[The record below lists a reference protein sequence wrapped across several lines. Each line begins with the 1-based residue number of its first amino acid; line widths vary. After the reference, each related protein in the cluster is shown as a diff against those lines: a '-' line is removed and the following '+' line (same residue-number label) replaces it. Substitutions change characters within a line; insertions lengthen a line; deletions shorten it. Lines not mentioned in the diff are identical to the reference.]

1 MSTNANIRNLAIIAH
16 VDHGKTT
23 LVDQMLRQAGAFR
36 ANQQVEERVMDSNP
50 LERERGITILAKN
63 TAVHW
68 GGTKINI
75 VDTPGH
81 ADFGGEVER
90 ILRMVDGVL
99 ILVDAAE
106 GPMPQTRF
114 VTRKALNLGLRPIVA
129 INKIDRADAEPLRV
143 HDEVLGLFID
153 LEATHEQLDA
163 PFLYTSSRAG
173 TATSDLEQAGH
184 RPQAA
189 VPVHPRP
196 RAGADGELGRSPSRC
211 WSPPSTSRPS
221 SAGWPSAGS
230 SVAESR
236 SATRSRCSRWATRA
250 WCRDEIIEQSRI
262 TKLFTFDGLHKVEV
276 NEADAGDIVVL
287 SGLEGIEIGKTITS
301 IEVPERLAGI
311 AVEEPTI
318 SVDFIV
324 NNSPFAGRD
333 GKFVTSRQVR
343 DRLFRELE
351 RNVALKV
358 QDTDSP
364 DTWAVSGRGELHLG
378 ILMETM
384 RREGFE
390 FQVSRPRVITR
401 IGEDGERLE
410 PYEELMI
417 DVPEEYIGTV
427 MEKLGPRRS
436 ELMEMKN
443 PGQGMVRMTFRIPAR
458 GLFGYRSEFLTD
470 TRGTGVMHHR
480 FLDYGPW
487 AGPLAGRKNGVLVAD
502 RVGEVVAFALG
513 NLQERAQMFVSPGD
527 EVYEGMIAGREF
539 PARRHGRQRDEGK
552 EADEHADHGVGR
564 KCPAGA
570 AAPDHA
576 RVRAG
581 VHRGG
586 RADRGHAEEHPAAQ
600 AGARGD
606 RPQESGPG
614 GGPGGGR
621 ILNSRVPTTLSRAG
635 GTHVGVGSVD
645 GGAGG
650 TSPTRMT
657 MISTTKMRSPSTTTR
672 RTTSSTTTTR
682 RTSTTTNSTT
692 RTWTT
697 RNSTTPTWTRS
708 KTTNPAVADRQPAV
722 RALGPEPVGTAP
734 EQLAGAAAVAAR
746 GPRLAGLCD
755 VWLAFRP
762 VVGACSSGG

>member
-63 TAVHW
+63 TAVSW

-114 VTRKALNLGLRPIVA
+114 VTRKALSLGLRPIVA

-173 TATSDLEQAGH
+173 TATAELDHPGTDLKPLFQSILDHVPAPSGNSDLPFQML
-184 RPQAA
+184 
-189 VPVHPRP
+189 VSTL
-196 RAGADGELGRSPSRC
+196 DFSTFLGRMAIGRIE
-211 WSPPSTSRPS
+211 R
-221 SAGWPSAGS
+221 GRVKVGDQ
-230 SVAESR
+230 VALLPLGAPGMVSE
-236 SATRSRCSRWATRA
+236 
-250 WCRDEIIEQSRI
+250 EIIEHSRI

-276 NEADAGDIVVL
+276 EEAAAGDIVVL
-287 SGLEGIEIGKTITS
+287 SGLEGIEIGKTITA
-301 IEVPERLAGI
+301 VDTPERLEGI

-318 SVDFIV
+318 SVDFII
-324 NNSPFAGRD
+324 NNSPFAGRE

-358 QDTDSP
+358 QDTESP
-364 DTWAVSGRGELHLG
+364 DTWAVAGRGELHLG
-378 ILMETM
+378 ILMETK
-384 RREGFE
+384 RREGYE

-401 IGEDGERLE
+401 IGEGGERLE

-427 MEKLGPRRS
+427 IEKLGPRRS
-436 ELMEMKN
+436 ELTEMKN

-502 RVGEVVAFALG
+502 RVGSVVAFALG
-513 NLQERAQMFVSPGD
+513 NLQERAQMFVTPGD
-527 EVYEGMIAGREF
+527 EVYEGMVAGENSRPGDMDVNVTKEKKLTNMRTTASDENVQLE
-539 PARRHGRQRDEGK
+539 PPRQITLEYALEYIEEDELIEVTPKSIRLRKRALAATDRKRAAR
-552 EADEHADHGVGR
+552 
-564 KCPAGA
+564 A
-570 AAPDHA
+570 AA
-576 RVRAG
+576 RA
-581 VHRGG
+581 
-586 RADRGHAEEHPAAQ
+586 ADA
-600 AGARGD
+600 
-606 RPQESGPG
+606 S
-614 GGPGGGR
+614 
-621 ILNSRVPTTLSRAG
+621 
-635 GTHVGVGSVD
+635 
-645 GGAGG
+645 
-650 TSPTRMT
+650 
-657 MISTTKMRSPSTTTR
+657 
-672 RTTSSTTTTR
+672 
-682 RTSTTTNSTT
+682 
-692 RTWTT
+692 
-697 RNSTTPTWTRS
+697 
-708 KTTNPAVADRQPAV
+708 
-722 RALGPEPVGTAP
+722 
-734 EQLAGAAAVAAR
+734 
-746 GPRLAGLCD
+746 
-755 VWLAFRP
+755 
-762 VVGACSSGG
+762 